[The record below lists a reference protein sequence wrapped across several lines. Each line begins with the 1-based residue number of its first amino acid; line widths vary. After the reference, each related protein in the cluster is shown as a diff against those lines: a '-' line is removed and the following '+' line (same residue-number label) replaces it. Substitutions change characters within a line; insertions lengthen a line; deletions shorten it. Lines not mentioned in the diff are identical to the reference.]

1 MRHTLKSL
9 SVTVLA
15 IFISLS
21 VFTQEKA
28 SLRIVRGKVDTVTT
42 KTHYIVGVAEKG
54 SQILINEQPVKQ
66 YKTGSFGIKLN
77 LTEGD
82 NFVDVEA
89 VIDDIKETER
99 FSIYYKKPAPK
110 VANKVPGT
118 YTAPLVVTKKGA
130 YLNYGGGKDR
140 LGGAKINFLAE
151 GIRMELLGIDNNLY
165 KVKLSEN
172 RYAYIPKQFAD
183 ILPIGEEP
191 PFSITGSWS
200 VSNSGNADK
209 VRVSLEDKQPYII
222 YSEPE
227 LNQLIVDIHGV
238 ACNSN
243 WITQYLDLEAI
254 EYVHL
259 NQKESDVLS
268 VIIKLKDK
276 YSWGYSVDYAG
287 NALEVTVNHTPDVL
301 KSKSRVKSRTSL
313 KGLYIGL
320 DAGHGGTSTGAI
332 SPSGIKEKDLNL
344 SMVYM
349 LKEEI
354 EKRGGKVLLSRA
366 DDTNISIQERI
377 EMFKEAGVHMAVS
390 VHCNAGGSPLQPMGT
405 STYYRHIEYRPLA
418 QDVLKRLLEL
428 NLNNFG
434 MIGNFNFSLIAP
446 TEYPSILV
454 ETLFMSSLP
463 DEEQL
468 ASPEFQKKM
477 MNKVALGLE
486 DYITKVRKSFS
497 LP

>member
-1 MRHTLKSL
+1 MKQTQQIL
-9 SVTVLA
+9 SIIVLA
-15 IFISLS
+15 IFISLPAY
-21 VFTQEKA
+21 TQENNG
-28 SLRIVRGKVDTVTT
+28 LRIVRGKVDTVSSQ
-42 KTHYIVGVAEKG
+42 THYIVGVAEKG
-54 SQILINEQPVKQ
+54 SQIVINNKPVKQ
-66 YKTGSFGIKLN
+66 YKTGSFGVELK

-82 NFVDVEA
+82 NNVDVEA
-89 VIDDIKETER
+89 VVDDTKETES
-99 FSIYYKKPAPK
+99 FSIYYKKPIPK
-110 VANKVPGT
+110 VASKVSGT
-118 YTAPLVVTKKGA
+118 HTSPLIVTKKGA

-151 GIRMELLGIDNNLY
+151 GIKMELLGIDNNLY

-183 ILPIGEEP
+183 ILPVGEEP
-191 PFSITGSWS
+191 PFSLTGSWS
-200 VSNSGNADK
+200 VSNIGNADK
-209 VRVSLEDKQPYII
+209 VRVALENKQPYTI

-227 LNQLIVDIHGV
+227 LNQIIVDIHGV

-259 NQKESDVLS
+259 NQKESDILS

-276 YSWGYSVDYAG
+276 YSWGYWVDYSG
-287 NALEVTVNHTPDVL
+287 NALEVTVNHTPEVL
-301 KSKSRVKSRTSL
+301 KNKSRVKSRTSL

-320 DAGHGGTSTGAI
+320 DAGHGGSSTGAM
-332 SPSGIKEKDLNL
+332 SPSGMKEKDLNL
-344 SMVYM
+344 AMVYM

-354 EKRGGKVLLSRA
+354 EKRGGKVLLSRS
-366 DDTNISIQERI
+366 DDTNISIQDRI
-377 EMFKEAGVHMAVS
+377 EMFKEAGVHMALS
-390 VHCNAGGSPLQPMGT
+390 VHCNAGGSPLRPMGT
-405 STYYRHIEYRPLA
+405 STYYRHIEYRPFA
-418 QDVLKRLLEL
+418 QNVLKRLLEL
-428 NLNNFG
+428 NINNFG
-434 MIGNFNFSLIAP
+434 LIGNFNFSLIAP

-468 ASPEFQKKM
+468 YSPAFQKKM

-486 DYITKVRKSFS
+486 DYINKVRESLS